1 MTMTSLIESIDRFR
15 SKDALG
21 NIRRDEEIAWEASR
35 RRFIT
40 ALESEKSSERLEEA
54 VIYKWSWD
62 LPVDLNLRLLE
73 RAKDAGCDSF
83 EFWQAYYKYQAAYLS
98 PSDPDFAFA
107 LEMANGKYL

>member
-1 MTMTSLIESIDRFR
+1 MKMSNLIEAIDQFR
-15 SKDALG
+15 STDAFG
-21 NIRRDEEIAWEASR
+21 NIRKSEDIDWEASR
-35 RRFIT
+35 RRFIV

-62 LPVDLNLRLLE
+62 LPVDLTLNLLE
-73 RAKDAGCDSF
+73 RAKDSGCDSF

-98 PSDPDFAFA
+98 PSDPDFSFA